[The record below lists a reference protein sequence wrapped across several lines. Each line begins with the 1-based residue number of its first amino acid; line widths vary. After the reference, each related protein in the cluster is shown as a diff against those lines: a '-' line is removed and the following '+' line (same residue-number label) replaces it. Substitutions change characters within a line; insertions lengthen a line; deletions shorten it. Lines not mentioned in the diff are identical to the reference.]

1 MARSGPVP
9 ARRDELVDQRPS
21 RTQHVTGGVL
31 MSVSPRK
38 ADRKWH
44 PTAKRMYE
52 AIKASGQSFWFQ
64 QTDWEMAYSLCED
77 LSAYKRQQDEAVRAR
92 ALRAGWDAEAASL
105 KPSEREARGFTR
117 DRPPLLRDPS
127 SQRLATIYMELGKLG
142 MSESE
147 RRRAGIELRPDES
160 GVVPASVSVLNGYRE
175 RLRSA

>member
-52 AIKASGQSFWFQ
+52 AIEVSGQSFLFQ

-77 LSAYKRQQDEAVRAR
+77 LSAYKRQQDAAVRAR
-92 ALRAGWDAEAASL
+92 CALG
-105 KPSEREARGFTR
+105 
-117 DRPPLLRDPS
+117 
-127 SQRLATIYMELGKLG
+127 G
-142 MSESE
+142 M
-147 RRRAGIELRPDES
+147 L
-160 GVVPASVSVLNGYRE
+160 
-175 RLRSA
+175 RLRR